1 MNASYISDINVS
13 GKSASRE
20 QKQKK
25 RKNMNILKWLIY
37 SVLVIFAL
45 CLVTV
50 IAGEKLT
57 DGEQLAKLEE
67 IRNEPGFVSMGQ
79 MPAYLP
85 KAFVSIEDHRFYH
98 HFGVDP
104 ISMIRAFIV
113 DVKTRSFAEG
123 GSTITMQLAKNQF
136 LTQEK
141 SINRKFKE
149 LLIAIHLDRI
159 YTKEEILEMYL
170 NTIYFGHGKYGIEQA
185 ANFYLGKT
193 FQAND
198 LGKETVTL
206 REAAMLAS
214 LPKAPEYFSP
224 IKHPEDAFNRQAV
237 VLNRMNEL
245 GMITENEKEAAVW
258 KSVDQLPINQ

>member
-1 MNASYISDINVS
+1 MNASYTLDNVS
-13 GKSASRE
+13 EKSESRE

-25 RKNMNILKWLIY
+25 RRNMNLMKWLIY
-37 SVLVIFAL
+37 PALVIFAL
-45 CLVTV
+45 CLFTV
-50 IAGEKLT
+50 IAAEKLT
-57 DGEQLAKLEE
+57 DGEQLVKLEE
-67 IRNEPGFVSMGQ
+67 IRNESGFVSIEQ

-85 KAFVSIEDHRFYH
+85 KAFVGIEDHRFYDH
-98 HFGVDP
+98 VGVDP
-104 ISMIRAFIV
+104 ISMVRAFWV
-113 DVKTRSFAEG
+113 DIKTKSFAQG

-170 NTIYFGHGKYGIEQA
+170 NTIYFGHGKYGIEEA

-193 FQAND
+193 LQAND
-198 LGKETVTL
+198 LGEETITL
-206 REAAMLAS
+206 SEAAMLAS

-224 IKHPEDAFNRQAV
+224 IKHPEEAFNRQAV

-258 KSVDQLPINQ
+258 KSLDQLPINQ